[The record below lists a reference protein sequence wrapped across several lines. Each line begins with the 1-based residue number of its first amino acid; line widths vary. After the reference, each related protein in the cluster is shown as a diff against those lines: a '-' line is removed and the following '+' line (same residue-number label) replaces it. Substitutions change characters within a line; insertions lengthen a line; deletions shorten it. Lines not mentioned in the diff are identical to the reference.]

1 MTLNLTYKGEIIAEI
16 VPETISTITKELKGL
31 LIPTNSYLQLRSS
44 INKFS
49 EIFNQAKSKNVID
62 KTLDKLLET
71 KYNDLRIMFSELS
84 IELDKSRIA
93 NERTEIRII
102 DNLTS
107 TGLGNPII
115 YIESWNLNIEATD
128 KDIEIYEIT
137 YKYPSSSINIMEI
150 KSKSDEIREY

>member
-1 MTLNLTYKGEIIAEI
+1 MTLNLTYKGEKIAEI

-115 YIESWNLNIEATD
+115 YIES
-128 KDIEIYEIT
+128 
-137 YKYPSSSINIMEI
+137 
-150 KSKSDEIREY
+150 